1 MLIEKV
7 LGKMLQTIQLHAQE
21 INSVD
26 DVEKMAYK
34 VNEILL
40 KARETIRLLTVK
52 IKQTLPPNTM
62 KLLKHEMKIKIQ
74 I

>member
-7 LGKMLQTIQLHAQE
+7 LVKMWQTIQLHAQE

-40 KARETIRLLTVK
+40 KAGKTIRLLTVK
-52 IKQTLPPNTM
+52 IKQTFC
-62 KLLKHEMKIKIQ
+62 HQ

>member
-26 DVEKMAYK
+26 DVEEMAYK

-52 IKQTLPPNTM
+52 IKQTFS
-62 KLLKHEMKIKIQ
+62 HQ

>member
-1 MLIEKV
+1 MW
-7 LGKMLQTIQLHAQE
+7 QTIQLHAQE
-21 INSVD
+21 INSVDNVENSVD

-40 KARETIRLLTVK
+40 KAGETIRLLTVK
-52 IKQTLPPNTM
+52 IKQTFC
-62 KLLKHEMKIKIQ
+62 HQ

>member
-1 MLIEKV
+1 
-7 LGKMLQTIQLHAQE
+7 MLQTTQLRAQE

-34 VNEILL
+34 VNKILL
-40 KARETIRLLTVK
+40 KARETIRLLTLK
-52 IKQTLPPNTM
+52 TMQTFC
-62 KLLKHEMKIKIQ
+62 HQ

>member
-7 LGKMLQTIQLHAQE
+7 WGEMLQTTQLHAQE

-26 DVEKMAYK
+26 DGEKMAYN

-40 KARETIRLLTVK
+40 KARETIRLLTVRISK
-52 IKQTLPPNTM
+52 HSAIKYNETN
-62 KLLKHEMKIKIQ
+62 
-74 I
+74 

>member
-1 MLIEKV
+1 MW
-7 LGKMLQTIQLHAQE
+7 QTIQLHAQE

-40 KARETIRLLTVK
+40 KAGETIRLLTVK
-52 IKQTLPPNTM
+52 IKQTFC
-62 KLLKHEMKIKIQ
+62 HQ

>member
-1 MLIEKV
+1 MLIWKV
-7 LGKMLQTIQLHAQE
+7 LGENAADLIQLHAQE

-52 IKQTLPPNTM
+52 IN
-62 KLLKHEMKIKIQ
+62 
-74 I
+74 

>member
-7 LGKMLQTIQLHAQE
+7 LGKKLQTIQLHAQE

-40 KARETIRLLTVK
+40 KARGTITLSTVR
-52 IKQTLPPNTM
+52 IKQTFC
-62 KLLKHEMKIKIQ
+62 HQ

>member
-7 LGKMLQTIQLHAQE
+7 WGKMLQTIQLHTQE
-21 INSVD
+21 IKSVD

-34 VNEILL
+34 VNDILL

-52 IKQTLPPNTM
+52 IKQTFC
-62 KLLKHEMKIKIQ
+62 HQ

>member
-1 MLIEKV
+1 ME
-7 LGKMLQTIQLHAQE
+7 
-21 INSVD
+21 NSVD

-40 KARETIRLLTVK
+40 KAGETIRLLTVK
-52 IKQTLPPNTM
+52 IKQTFC
-62 KLLKHEMKIKIQ
+62 HQ

>member
-26 DVEKMAYK
+26 DVEKMAHK

-40 KARETIRLLTVK
+40 KAKETIRLLTVK
-52 IKQTLPPNTM
+52 IKQTCC
-62 KLLKHEMKIKIQ
+62 HQ